1 MLDNQVKEQL
11 KNYLAKLVNPIEI
24 VASINDTEKSREMTA
39 LLQDIAELSTKITL
53 IEKADDDRRS
63 PSFSINRPDGGV
75 NLRFAGIPMGHEF
88 TSLVLALLQVG
99 GYPPKVEPDVI
110 EQIKNLDGKYEFE
123 TYISLSCQNCPEV
136 VQALNLM
143 AVLNPNISH
152 VMIDG
157 SIYQD
162 EVNERHIMAVPSIYM
177 NGQEFGQGRMNI
189 KEILAKVDTGSS
201 RREAE
206 KYILAGRVKVNG
218 KIVKEL
224 GTKVGEKAFILVD
237 GKPIK
242 REKKAY
248 YLFYKPRGVVTTMTD
263 PQGRRTVADFA
274 KDLPERVFP
283 VGRLDYNT
291 EGLLLLTNDGDLAQ
305 KLTHPK
311 HEVNKTYRVTVPG
324 LVPQDKLDLLRI
336 GVKLEDGM
344 TAPAIVTLIGYDNE
358 KSNTTFDIVIHEG
371 RNRQVRRMCDFIGFP
386 VRQLKRIKLGNLT
399 LQGLKRGGYRILNE
413 DEINALIKAAA
424 INE

>member
-1 MLDNQVKEQL
+1 ME
-11 KNYLAKLVNPIEI
+11 E
-24 VASINDTEKSREMTA
+24 R
-39 LLQDIAELSTKITL
+39 LQK
-53 IEKADDDRRS
+53 
-63 PSFSINRPDGGV
+63 
-75 NLRFAGIPMGHEF
+75 
-88 TSLVLALLQVG
+88 VLASAGV
-99 GYPPKVEPDVI
+99 
-110 EQIKNLDGKYEFE
+110 
-123 TYISLSCQNCPEV
+123 
-136 VQALNLM
+136 A
-143 AVLNPNISH
+143 
-152 VMIDG
+152 
-157 SIYQD
+157 
-162 EVNERHIMAVPSIYM
+162 
-177 NGQEFGQGRMNI
+177 
-189 KEILAKVDTGSS
+189 S

-358 KSNTTFDIVIHEG
+358 KSNTT
-371 RNRQVRRMCDFIGFP
+371 R
-386 VRQLKRIKLGNLT
+386 
-399 LQGLKRGGYRILNE
+399 YS
-413 DEINALIKAAA
+413 
-424 INE
+424 